1 MSLNH
6 SDVIIVGAGPA
17 GCAAARH
24 LAEQGYAVA
33 LIERLALPQVKAC
46 GDILLPDALRALQR
60 YGVEDAVAAVGKT
73 LDSLH
78 LTAPNG
84 GEVELEV
91 RSLTLKRPA
100 LHALLQQHLRALGVA
115 FHRSEVLEPLHSP
128 GGQLCGVRCRQEGE
142 LTERHA
148 PLVILA
154 SGARPATLQRFGLA
168 LRDAPTA
175 VAIRAYYRDYDHPGD
190 ATLRI
195 VCHPA
200 IAPGFFWACPLPEQ
214 QYSIGC
220 GHFLTAHERPEQHY
234 LQNRLEFLVR
244 EVPFAARIV
253 GQEDMI
259 APPCSSVLRTGLD
272 GAKLYDDGLLVT
284 GEAAGGSSPLFGAG
298 VGKALETG
306 ELAGRVAAEAV
317 AAKRFDAAFLAR
329 YQQGLSEKFGDFY
342 RSQGRAQAW
351 LHSPKQLNTLIRK
364 ASRQEKLRH
373 KLAAVLN
380 EELPPTEAVSF
391 WTFFLP

>member
-1 MSLNH
+1 MSVSR
-6 SDVIIVGAGPA
+6 SDAIIVGAGPA

-24 LAEQGYAVA
+24 LAEQGYAVT

-60 YGVEDAVAAVGKT
+60 YGVEEAVAAAGKA
-73 LDSLH
+73 LDTLH

-84 GEVELEV
+84 GEVELAV
-91 RSLTLKRPA
+91 RSLALKRPV
-100 LHALLQQHLRALGVA
+100 LHALLHERLQALGVT
-115 FHRSEVLEPLHSP
+115 FCRGEVLEPLRSAT
-128 GGQLCGVRCRQEGE
+128 GQLGGVRCRQEGE
-142 LTERHA
+142 LTEMHA
-148 PLVILA
+148 PLVLLA

-175 VAIRAYYRDYDHPGD
+175 VAIRAYYRDYDQPD
-190 ATLRI
+190 DTTLRI

-220 GHFLTAHERPEQHY
+220 GHFLATHERPEQHY
-234 LQNRLEFLVR
+234 LQNRLEFLAR
-244 EVPFAARIV
+244 ALPFSSRIV

-272 GAKLYDDGLLVT
+272 GARLYADGLLVT
-284 GEAAGGSSPLFGAG
+284 GEAAGSSSPLFGAG
-298 VGKALETG
+298 LGKALETG
-306 ELAGRVAAEAV
+306 ELAGMVAAEAL
-317 AAKRFDAAFLAR
+317 AGQRFDAAFLAR
-329 YQQGLSEKFGDFY
+329 YQERLGEKFDEFY
-342 RSQGRAQAW
+342 RSQRKAQQW
-351 LHSPKQLNTLIRK
+351 LHSSRQLNTLIRK
-364 ASRQEKLRH
+364 ASRQEKLRQR
-373 KLAAVLN
+373 LEAVLN
-380 EELPPTEAVSF
+380 EELPPTQAVTF

>member
-1 MSLNH
+1 MSLSR

-17 GCAAARH
+17 GCAAALH
-24 LAEQGYAVA
+24 LAAQGYAVT

-60 YGVEDAVAAVGKT
+60 YGVEGAVVAAGKV
-73 LDSLH
+73 LDTLH
-78 LTAPNG
+78 LTAPNS

-91 RSLTLKRPA
+91 RSLALKRPV
-100 LHALLQQHLRALGVA
+100 LHALLHARLRALGVA
-115 FHRSEVLEPLHSP
+115 FSRSEVLEPLHTAT
-128 GGQLCGVRCRQEGE
+128 GQLYGVSCRQDGE
-142 LTERHA
+142 LTEMHA

-168 LRDAPTA
+168 LRSTPAA
-175 VAIRAYYRDYDHPGD
+175 VAIRAYYRDYDHPDD

-195 VCHPA
+195 FCHPA

-214 QYSIGC
+214 QYSIGF
-220 GHFLTAHERPEQHY
+220 GHFLAAQERPEQLY
-234 LQNRLEFLVR
+234 LQNRLEFLAR
-244 EVPFAARIV
+244 AVPATARIV

-259 APPCSSVLRTGLD
+259 APPCSSVLRTGLN
-272 GAKLYDDGLLVT
+272 GAKLYANGLLVA
-284 GEAAGGSSPLFGAG
+284 GEAAGSSSPLFGAG

-306 ELAGRVAAEAV
+306 ELAGMIAAEAL
-317 AAKRFDAAFLAR
+317 AAKRFDAAFLGR
-329 YQQGLSEKFGDFY
+329 YQELIDNKFGELY
-342 RSQGRAQAW
+342 RSQSRAQQW
-351 LHSPKQLNTLIRK
+351 LHSPAQLNTLIRK
-364 ASRQEKLRH
+364 ASRHEKLRH

-380 EELPPTEAVSF
+380 EELPPTQAVSF

>member
-1 MSLNH
+1 MSVSR

-17 GCAAARH
+17 GCAAARY
-24 LAEQGYAVA
+24 LAEQGYAVT

-46 GDILLPDALRALQR
+46 GDVLLPDALRALQR
-60 YGVEDAVAAVGKT
+60 FAMDEALAAAGKA
-73 LDSLH
+73 LDTLH

-84 GEVELEV
+84 GEVALEV
-91 RSLTLKRPA
+91 RSLALKRPV
-100 LHALLQQHLRALGVA
+100 LHVLLHDRLRALGVA
-115 FHRSEVLEPLHSP
+115 FLRGEVFEPLHSP

-142 LTERHA
+142 LTELHA

-154 SGARPATLQRFGLA
+154 SGARPVTLQRFGLA

-200 IAPGFFWACPLPEQ
+200 IAPGCFWVCPLPEQ

-220 GHFLTAHERPEQHY
+220 GHFLAAHERPEQHY
-234 LQNRLEFLVR
+234 LQTRLEFLAR
-244 EVPFAARIV
+244 AVPFTARIV

-272 GAKLYDDGLLVT
+272 GARLFANGLLVT
-284 GEAAGGSSPLFGAG
+284 GEAAGSSSPLFGAG

-306 ELAGRVAAEAV
+306 ELAGMVAAEAL
-317 AAKRFDAAFLAR
+317 AAQRFDAAFLAR
-329 YQQGLSEKFGDFY
+329 YQERLAARFGEFY
-342 RSQGRAQAW
+342 RSQSKAQSW
-351 LHSPKQLNTLIRK
+351 LRSPAQLNTLIRK
-364 ASRQEKLRH
+364 AGRQEKLRH

-380 EELPPTEAVSF
+380 EELPPTQAVSF

>member
-1 MSLNH
+1 M
-6 SDVIIVGAGPA
+6 
-17 GCAAARH
+17 
-24 LAEQGYAVA
+24 
-33 LIERLALPQVKAC
+33 
-46 GDILLPDALRALQR
+46 
-60 YGVEDAVAAVGKT
+60 
-73 LDSLH
+73 
-78 LTAPNG
+78 
-84 GEVELEV
+84 
-91 RSLTLKRPA
+91 
-100 LHALLQQHLRALGVA
+100 
-115 FHRSEVLEPLHSP
+115 
-128 GGQLCGVRCRQEGE
+128 
-142 LTERHA
+142 HA
-148 PLVILA
+148 PLVLLA

-234 LQNRLEFLVR
+234 LQNRLEFLAR
-244 EVPFAARIV
+244 AVPATARIV

-259 APPCSSVLRTGLD
+259 ASPCSSVLRTGLD
-272 GAKLYDDGLLVT
+272 GAKLYGDGLLVT
-284 GEAAGGSSPLFGAG
+284 GEAAGSSSPLFGAG

-329 YQQGLSEKFGDFY
+329 YQQRLSEKFGEFY

-364 ASRQEKLRH
+364 ANRQEKLRH
-373 KLAAVLN
+373 NFAAVLN
-380 EELPPTEAVSF
+380 EELPPTQAVSF